1 MSVKR
6 YQHVQ
11 ETSDDPRAVE
21 HRALARVTGMLLN
34 GAEKGG
40 AVLAEACHMNRM
52 LWTVFQ
58 TDLALPGNALPDALK
73 AQLIS
78 LSMWVQRYTAKVLF
92 EHASIDP
99 LVSVNRAIME
109 GLAPNSGAPAPAK
122 PATGPHPAAL
132 SA

>member
-21 HRALARVTGMLLN
+21 HRALARVTGMLLT

-40 AVLAEACHMNRM
+40 AALAEACHMNRM
-52 LWTVFQ
+52 LWTIFQ

-78 LSMWVQRYTAKVLF
+78 LSIWVQRYTNKVLF
-92 EHASIDP
+92 ENASIEP
-99 LVSVNRAIME
+99 LVQVNRSIMD
-109 GLAPNSGAPAPAK
+109 GLSPSAPSRGSTPPI
-122 PATGPHPAAL
+122 PAAVR
-132 SA
+132 A

>member
-11 ETSDDPRAVE
+11 ETNDDPRAVE
-21 HRALARVTGMLLN
+21 HRALARVNGMLVS

-40 AVLAEACHMNRM
+40 VALAEACHMNRM
-52 LWTVFQ
+52 LWTIFQ
-58 TDLALPGNALPDALK
+58 SDLALPGNALPDALK

-92 EHASIDP
+92 ENASIDP
-99 LVSVNRAIME
+99 LVSVNRSIME
-109 GLAPNSGAPAPAK
+109 GLAPTAAAAPTGATAAQ
-122 PATGPHPAAL
+122 PAAL
-132 SA
+132 RA

>member
-21 HRALARVTGMLLN
+21 HRALSRVTGMLVT
-34 GAEKGG
+34 GADQGG
-40 AVLAEACHMNRM
+40 AALAEACHMNRM
-52 LWTVFQ
+52 LWTIFQ
-58 TDLALPGNALPDALK
+58 TDLALPENGLPDTLK

-92 EHASIDP
+92 ENASIDP
-99 LVSVNRAIME
+99 LVSVNRSIME
-109 GLAPNSGAPAPAK
+109 GLAVAAPAAS
-122 PATGPHPAAL
+122 AAASAQPAAVR
-132 SA
+132 A